1 MSYPLYIVR
10 CLAYTRS
17 DKLLILENE
26 PMTLD
31 FKKFKDDLL
40 FVPLGG
46 SNEIGMNLN
55 LYHFGGKWLMVDC
68 GIGFAGEM
76 LPGIDIV
83 VPDVSFI
90 AERKADLVGLVI
102 THAHED
108 HVGAVPYVW
117 RELECPIYT
126 TPFTAAFLRNKV
138 NEMGA
143 GKKPTIVEMLPG
155 TKMDIAPFAI
165 ELIQLTHSIPEMQAV
180 AITTPKGVVMH
191 TGDWKFDAEPLVG
204 PVSDCDALKTFGD
217 KNVLAMV
224 CDSTNVFVDGES
236 GSEGEVRKHLVE
248 AIRGCKQRVVVS
260 TFASNFARVK
270 IAIEAAEETGRVVAL
285 AGRSLH
291 RVVEAA
297 RESGYLSTK
306 VEFLS
311 DREIMNI
318 PRQDALIICTGC
330 QGEPRAALSR
340 IARGDHPTIRLS
352 PGDTVFFSS
361 RKIPGNEQRINATH
375 NALVQKKIEVITEH
389 GNFIHV
395 SGHPARDELARMYSL
410 VRPRIAVP
418 THGEP
423 RHLHEHCKFARLQ
436 GVKETV
442 EAKNGAVIWLEPGE
456 ASILDHVHSGY
467 VAVDGT
473 SLIPTD
479 GNIIRT
485 RRKLRDD
492 GIIIISAAIDENN
505 QLAGD
510 VQFAAPGLLDEKED
524 GELIEELVAEIVR
537 IVESA
542 SKKAKLPDIRESLR
556 LSVRKIIKNELDKK
570 PTIEIFLLSV

>member
-1 MSYPLYIVR
+1 MI
-10 CLAYTRS
+10 
-17 DKLLILENE
+17 
-26 PMTLD
+26 D

-68 GIGFAGEM
+68 GIGFAGES
-76 LPGIDIV
+76 LPGVDIV

-90 AERKADLVGLVI
+90 AERKKDLVGLVI

-117 RELECPIYT
+117 RELDCPIYT
-126 TPFTAAFLRNKV
+126 TPFTAAFLRNKI
-138 NEMGA
+138 NEMGP
-143 GKKPTIVEMLPG
+143 GKKPTVIEMEPG
-155 TKMDIAPFAI
+155 AKMDLAPFAI

-204 PVSDCDALKTFGD
+204 PVSNADSLKKFGD
-217 KNVLAMV
+217 KGILAMV

-248 AIRGCKQRVVVS
+248 VIRGCKERVVLA

-270 IAIEAAEETGRVVAL
+270 TAIEAAEATGRVVAL

-297 RESGYLSTK
+297 RESGYLSTN
-306 VEFLS
+306 VEFVS
-311 DREIMNI
+311 DREVMNL
-318 PRQDALIICTGC
+318 PRKDVVIICTGC
-330 QGEPRAALSR
+330 QGEPRVALSR
-340 IARGDHPTIRLS
+340 IARGDHPSIRLS
-352 PGDTVFFSS
+352 AGDTVIFSS
-361 RKIPGNEQRINATH
+361 RKIPGNEQRINWTH
-375 NALVQKKIEVITEH
+375 NALVQKKVEVITEH

-395 SGHPARDELARMYSL
+395 SGHPARAELARMYSL
-410 VRPRIAVP
+410 VRPKIAVP
-418 THGEP
+418 THGEA

-442 EAKNGAVIWLEPGE
+442 EAKNGAVIWLEEGE
-456 ASILDHVHSGY
+456 ASVLDTVPSGY
-467 VAVDGT
+467 VAIDGS

-505 QLAGD
+505 QLAGE
-510 VQFAAPGLLDEKED
+510 VQFTAPGVLDNEED
-524 GELIEELVAEIVR
+524 GDLIDELIAELTAIIEK
-537 IVESA
+537 A
-542 SKKAKLPDIRESLR
+542 PKKAKLADIRESLR
-556 LSVRKIIKNELDKK
+556 LATRKIIKNEIDKK
-570 PTIEIFLLSV
+570 PVIEVMLLAV

>member
-1 MSYPLYIVR
+1 
-10 CLAYTRS
+10 
-17 DKLLILENE
+17 
-26 PMTLD
+26 MTFD
-31 FKKFKDDLL
+31 FKKFKDDVL

-55 LYHFGGKWLMVDC
+55 LYHVGGKWLMVDC
-68 GIGFAGEM
+68 GIGFAGEG
-76 LPGIDIV
+76 LPGVDIV

-90 AERKADLVGLVI
+90 AERKKDLVGLVI

-126 TPFTAAFLRNKV
+126 TPFTAAFLRHKIS
-138 NEMGA
+138 EMGP
-143 GKKPTIVEMLPG
+143 GPKPTIIEMKPG
-155 TKMDIAPFAI
+155 AKQDIAPFGI
-165 ELIQLTHSIPEMQAV
+165 ELIELTHSIPEMQAV
-180 AITTPKGVVMH
+180 AITTPKGVIIH
-191 TGDWKFDAEPLVG
+191 TGDWKFDADPLVG
-204 PVSDCDALKTFGD
+204 PVSDLAALKAHGD
-217 KNVLAMV
+217 KDVLAMV
-224 CDSTNVFVDGES
+224 CDSTNVFVEGES

-248 AIRGCKQRVVVS
+248 AIRNCKQRVVVA

-270 IAIEAAEETGRVVAL
+270 TVIEAAEATGRVVAL

-297 RESGYLSTK
+297 RESGYLSDK
-306 VEFLS
+306 VELLS
-311 DREIMNI
+311 DRDIMNI
-318 PRQDALIICTGC
+318 PRPDALILCTGC

-361 RKIPGNEQRINATH
+361 RKIPGNEQRINWTH
-375 NALVQKKIEVITEH
+375 NALVQKKVEVITEH

-395 SGHPARDELARMYSL
+395 SGHPARAELKKMYEL
-410 VRPRIAVP
+410 VRPKIAVP
-418 THGEP
+418 THGEA
-423 RHLHEHCKFARLQ
+423 RHLHEHCKFAREM

-456 ASILDHVHSGY
+456 ASVLDHVQSGY
-467 VAVDGT
+467 VAIDGN
-473 SLIPTD
+473 SMIPTD

-492 GIIIISAAIDENN
+492 GIVIITAAIDENH
-505 QLAGD
+505 QLAAD
-510 VQFAAPGLLDEKED
+510 LEFSAPGVLDAEED
-524 GELIEELVAEIVR
+524 AELIEELVVELTR

-542 SKKAKLPDIRESLR
+542 PKKAKLPDIKESLR
-556 LSVRKIIKNELDKK
+556 LAARKMLKNDLDKK
-570 PTIEIFLLSV
+570 PVIEVVLVSV